1 MKTILAIL
9 AALALAPLAS
19 FGQTATNPVSEAV
32 RNIVAQHAKT
42 MVAAAEAMPADKY
55 SYHPTPEQMTFGHL
69 IMHIAESNEFLCS
82 KISGMSAPA
91 KLNLTDTDPK
101 DKLVVGL
108 KDSFEFCNTALAKVN
123 DSNLGESL
131 TLFRGRQSTRAAAM
145 IGLTDDLYDH
155 YSAQAIYLRLNG
167 LLPPTAQHRGTM
179 K

>member
-1 MKTILAIL
+1 MKTFIAIL
-9 AALALAPLAS
+9 AALALTPCIS
-19 FGQTATNPVSEAV
+19 FGQSTNPVSDAV

-42 MVAAAEAMPADKY
+42 MVAAAEEMPAEKY
-55 SYHPTPEQMTFGHL
+55 SYHPTPQQMTFGHL
-69 IMHIAESNEFLCS
+69 VMHIAESNEFLCS

-91 KLNLTDTDPK
+91 KLNLAETDPK

-108 KDSFEFCNTALAKVN
+108 KDSFDFCTTALAKVN

-131 TLFRGRQSTRAAAM
+131 TLFGGRTSTRAAAM

-167 LLPPTAQHRGTM
+167 LLPPTAQRRRM
-179 K
+179 R